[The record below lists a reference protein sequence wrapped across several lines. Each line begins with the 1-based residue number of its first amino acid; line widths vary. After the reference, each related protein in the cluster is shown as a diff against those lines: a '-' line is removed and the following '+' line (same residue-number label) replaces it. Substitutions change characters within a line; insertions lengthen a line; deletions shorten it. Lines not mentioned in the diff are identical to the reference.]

1 MSTEY
6 YSAAS
11 SLLSGASTQQAASN
25 EVTHKSSMDQD
36 TFMKILIAQLT
47 HQDPMN
53 PMDDKEMTS
62 QLAQFSS
69 LEQLTN
75 INKGIQ
81 SLVDANS
88 QKDLYSATNFIGQSI
103 KAKGYTVTKDGSTI
117 SSINYGMGE
126 AVSNLMVNVYDSEG
140 NIVRSETLGA
150 REAGTYTYTWDGKN
164 SAGTTVPDGK
174 YTVGM
179 IGEDSDGAK
188 VLIQTEVSGVVSG
201 VINSGGELYLTLKD
215 GRTVNYKNITEI
227 TSPNSTSDEKS
238 S

>member
-11 SLLSGASTQQAASN
+11 SLLGGAAAQQAASN
-25 EVTHKSSMDQD
+25 EVTHKTSMDQD

-75 INKGIQ
+75 INKGIK

-88 QKDLYSATNFIGQSI
+88 EKDLYSATNFIGKSI
-103 KAKGYTVTKDGSTI
+103 KAKGYTVTKDGSSI
-117 SSINYGMGE
+117 SSITYGMSE
-126 AVSNLMVNVYDSEG
+126 AVNNIIVNVYDSEG

-150 REAGTYTYTWDGKN
+150 RKAGTYSYTWDGKN

-179 IGEDSDGAK
+179 MGEDAKGAK
-188 VLIQTEVSGVVSG
+188 VLIQTEVSGVVAG
-201 VINSGGELYLTLKD
+201 VVNSGGELYLTLKD

-227 TSPNSTSDEKS
+227 TSPNTTTGS
-238 S
+238 